1 MKPILEESFV
11 VLVLDVMESG
21 EKKET
26 LENPGGVKILA
37 DLGGEKAGLP
47 FYAAVDPSGK
57 KLADANLMPPK
68 NSNIGYPATPEE
80 IVAFEKFLKAAAPK
94 MKPESQTKL
103 IEHLKKNAP
112 KQ

>member
-11 VLVLDVMESG
+11 VVVLDVMESG
-21 EKKET
+21 ERKA
-26 LENPGGVKILA
+26 LENPGGVKVLA

-47 FYAAVDPSGK
+47 FYAAVDPTGK

-80 IVAFEKFLKAAAPK
+80 IIAFEKFLKSAAPK
-94 MKPESQTKL
+94 MKPESQAKL